1 LADGSFNSVVNS
13 GKFAR
18 APLSPACFSENINRG
33 QTFFFPFLDD
43 FQQATASA
51 AISEVLLKESF
62 SIKQLPPAFYSIAY
76 RLSIDVFRN
85 MVR

>member
-1 LADGSFNSVVNS
+1 MAHSIVLSIVESL
-13 GKFAR
+13 R
-18 APLSPACFSENINRG
+18 AALSPACFSENINRG

-43 FQQATASA
+43 SQQATASA
-51 AISEVLLKESF
+51 AISEVLLKDSF